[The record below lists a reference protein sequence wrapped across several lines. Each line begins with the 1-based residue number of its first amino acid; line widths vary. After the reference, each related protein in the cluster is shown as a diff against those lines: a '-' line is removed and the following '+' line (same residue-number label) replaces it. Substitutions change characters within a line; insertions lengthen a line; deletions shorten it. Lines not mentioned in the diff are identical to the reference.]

1 MPDYT
6 QTERPLAIHTP
17 LGEDIL
23 LVAVLRGR
31 EAISE
36 LFQFDLDLLGQ
47 PGADI
52 RFERILGE
60 NVTIKMRL
68 LDGTFRY
75 FNGIVNRF
83 SQGRRDEYFIHYRA
97 RVVPQL
103 WLLSKMIRSRIFQQM
118 SVPDILRAVLT
129 GMPIKYDLSGTYQP
143 RDYCVQYQESDFA
156 FASRLMEE
164 EGIHYFF
171 QHSDGLHQLLVSD
184 ALNPFVAGDTTI
196 VYGETRG
203 EVREDMRVASWEK
216 TQQLRSTEYTLWD
229 HCFEL
234 PGNHLEAKRKTVD
247 TVTVGKVTHK
257 LRVPANE
264 LLEIYEYPGAFAR
277 RFDGIEPTGAPR
289 PQEIKRIFEDRD
301 RTVRIRMEQEDAA
314 SFEIEGASDCGHF
327 TAGHKFTLERHWDAN
342 GPYLLT
348 TVEHHARQSNYRSD
362 QDAAFEYTNRF
373 VCLPAGLRYR
383 PQRVTEKPV
392 IVGIQTATVV
402 GAKGEDI
409 FVDKYG
415 RVKVQFHWDREGKMD
430 GNSSCWIRVA
440 QVWAGKGWGAFF
452 WPRIGHEV
460 IITFEDGDP
469 DQPLIVGSVY
479 NAENMPWFTLPN
491 NKHLGG
497 VKSASFSGTATKHY
511 NGLVFNDNKGQ
522 EHLSIHSEHNLSLN
536 SEFSKMVHAG
546 RHKGERVGVAS
557 MLTVGKFIPSG
568 GGSGG
573 GFDSGNPVPEPPPTG
588 ITGLNSVVT
597 FGDQFQAAGPVAQQL
612 TMGTNLQM
620 CVSTGALL
628 AEGLGVFSTATIP
641 PVIAQI
647 LASATGSM
655 QFTIGASAQFTLGQ
669 SYEISIGPPK
679 IELHKAH
686 SVKYDP
692 VRILSVALG
701 VICEI
706 FWYGYD
712 AIKDSGDET
721 RAIFVLSYQAVTE
734 AMLIA
739 IMLAEYLTDT
749 TDWIACD
756 AAKVAYE
763 AANGPL
769 GLWKAEPKT
778 VPVLGKLNPA
788 WSGAGQIGLGLI
800 GIGATVLSELVFDKA
815 QSQ

>member
-6 QTERPLAIHTP
+6 QTERPLAILTP
-17 LGEDIL
+17 MGEDIL
-23 LVAVLRGR
+23 LVAALRGR
-31 EAISE
+31 EAVSE
-36 LFQFDLDLLGQ
+36 LFQFELDLLGQ

-52 RFERILGE
+52 RFEHILGK

-68 LDGTFRY
+68 LDGNFRY

-83 SQGRRDEYFIHYRA
+83 SQGRRDEDFIHYRA
-97 RVVPQL
+97 GVVPQL

-118 SVPDILRAVLT
+118 SVPDILNAVLT
-129 GMPIKYDLSGTYQP
+129 GMPIKYELSGTYQP

-171 QHSDGLHQLLVSD
+171 QHSDGRHQLLVSD
-184 ALNPFVAGDTTI
+184 AVNPFVAGDATI

-203 EVREDMRVASWEK
+203 EVREEMRVVSWEK
-216 TQQLRSTEYTLWD
+216 TQHLRAAGYTLWD

-234 PGNHLEAKRKTVD
+234 PGNHLEAKRKTID
-247 TVTVGKVTHK
+247 TVTVGKVMHK

-264 LLEIYEYPGAFAR
+264 PLEIYEYPGAFAR
-277 RFDGIEPTGAPR
+277 RFDGIEPGGAPR
-289 PQEIKRIFEDRD
+289 PQEIGRIFEDRD

-314 SFEIEGASDCGHF
+314 SFEIEGTSDCGHF
-327 TAGHKFTLERHWDAN
+327 TAGHKFTLEQHWDAN

-348 TVEHHARQSNYRSD
+348 AVEHQARQSNYRSD
-362 QDAAFEYTNRF
+362 RDAAVEYTNRF
-373 VCLPAGLRYR
+373 VCSPAGLRYR
-383 PQRVTEKPV
+383 PQRTTEKPA
-392 IVGIQTATVV
+392 IAGTQTATVV
-402 GAKGEDI
+402 GPKGEEI

-460 IITFEDGDP
+460 VITFEDGDP

-479 NAENMPWFTLPN
+479 NAENMPWFALPVS
-491 NKHLGG
+491 KQLGG
-497 VKSASFSGTATKHY
+497 FKSASHSGTATENY
-511 NGLVFNDNKGQ
+511 NGIVFNDNKGQ

-536 SEFSKMVHAG
+536 SEADKMIHTG

-557 MLTVGKFIPSG
+557 VFTVGKFIPLG

-573 GFDSGNPVPEPPPTG
+573 GFDDGNPVPEPAPTG
-588 ITGLNSVVT
+588 ITGMNSVVT
-597 FGDQFQAAGPVAQQL
+597 FGDQFQAAGPVSQQL

-620 CVSTGALL
+620 CVTTGGLIAGGLDGIAS
-628 AEGLGVFSTATIP
+628 AEATLP
-641 PVIAQI
+641 PVIAQVI
-647 LASATGSM
+647 GGATGSM
-655 QFTIGASAQFTLGQ
+655 QFTIGGSAQFTLGQ
-669 SYEISIGPPK
+669 CYEISIGPPK
-679 IELHKAH
+679 IELHKPH
-686 SVKYDP
+686 SSFDS
-692 VRILSVALG
+692 VRILSLALG
-701 VICEI
+701 LVCEI
-706 FWYGYD
+706 FWYAYD
-712 AIKDSGDET
+712 AIKESGDQE

-739 IMLAEYLTDT
+739 ILLAEYLTDT
-749 TDWIACD
+749 VAWIACD

-763 AANGPL
+763 AHHGSL
-769 GLWKAEPKT
+769 GLWKATPKKIGSHT
-778 VPVLGKLNPA
+778 IDSA
-788 WSGAGQIGLGLI
+788 WSGGGQIGLGLL
-800 GIGATVLSELVFDKA
+800 GIGATVITELALDKA